1 MGHSRYSRAQIAR
14 GEGRQWKTVKR
25 DGNVHFIEKLNSK
38 KSASMP
44 MHTHTKTKVYASVEN
59 GKLKSISVMN
69 PKTGKKV
76 MDIHHLH
83 DHKGLGSHIHRWKDG
98 KRIADGPAT
107 RAQLNY
113 LAKLKNIIE
122 NTEK

>member
-1 MGHSRYSRAQIAR
+1 MGHSRYSRAQLAR

-38 KSASMP
+38 KPASMP

-76 MDIHHLH
+76 MEIHLS
-83 DHKGLGSHIHRWKDG
+83 HKHNGHIPHVHHGNGKDRTEGVAITKSQLKFIEKLTRQAENG
-98 KRIADGPAT
+98 K
-107 RAQLNY
+107 
-113 LAKLKNIIE
+113 
-122 NTEK
+122 